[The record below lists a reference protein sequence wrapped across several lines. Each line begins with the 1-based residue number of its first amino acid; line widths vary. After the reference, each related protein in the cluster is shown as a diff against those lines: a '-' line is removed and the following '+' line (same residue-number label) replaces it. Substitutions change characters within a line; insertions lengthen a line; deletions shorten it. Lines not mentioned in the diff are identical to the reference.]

1 MGANSTELPV
11 NELYSFSVYK
21 SITNVRN
28 FFRNSRETFKR
39 RSKTTEG
46 RTILTL
52 LGMNSCI
59 FLAWRISKKR
69 PNASIFMVQH
79 FTCSRDSMQI
89 GRLHTLFTSN
99 LSHYDPLHFTINMVV
114 LYNVGNEVIQIINP
128 SRFTQLYFFGGF
140 SSSVTSVMLKRV
152 RRSPRVSL
160 GASGSVMAMLFMFA
174 QLFPERKAII
184 VGKPISVQD
193 MCLASVVVDI
203 MGIIMGF
210 SGIDFAAH
218 LGGAAFGY
226 SYFRLISSSLAH
238 ERREKREQSR
248 SDGKDNG
255 SDGSL
260 LRLLKR
266 T

>member
-1 MGANSTELPV
+1 
-11 NELYSFSVYK
+11 
-21 SITNVRN
+21 
-28 FFRNSRETFKR
+28 
-39 RSKTTEG
+39 
-46 RTILTL
+46 
-52 LGMNSCI
+52 MNSCI

-174 QLFPERKAII
+174 QVSSAWERARRH
-184 VGKPISVQD
+184 VERNPITSV
-193 MCLASVVVDI
+193 LTIAVHAFVAS
-203 MGIIMGF
+203 
-210 SGIDFAAH
+210 
-218 LGGAAFGY
+218 
-226 SYFRLISSSLAH
+226 
-238 ERREKREQSR
+238 
-248 SDGKDNG
+248 
-255 SDGSL
+255 
-260 LRLLKR
+260 LRLTAVSGEKGDHCWKAHQRSRYVLGVCGCR
-266 T
+266 YHGYYHGL